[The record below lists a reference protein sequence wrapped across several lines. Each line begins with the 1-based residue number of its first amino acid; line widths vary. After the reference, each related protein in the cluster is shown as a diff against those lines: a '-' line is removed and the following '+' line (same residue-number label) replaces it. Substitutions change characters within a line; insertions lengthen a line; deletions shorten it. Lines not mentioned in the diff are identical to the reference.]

1 VPESRRAYAK
11 GGGSEI
17 APYPWPDRT
26 PSGVFPSNA
35 TRTPVV
41 KEPAPIPTVYRR
53 ILAPIRAKS
62 RRILGDGQ
70 AAEDVAQEAFVRLLQ
85 FRPNFIQDGDQRAL
99 VAWVYRTTTRLAL
112 DVLRERKRR
121 AATDD
126 VDALPCGVRLDEA
139 VAAKGAI
146 QALSD
151 TTPPEE
157 LEAAVFCRVDGL
169 SQPEAAALLDVSER
183 TVRRLLERFDERTR
197 ALREEHAR

>member
-1 VPESRRAYAK
+1 
-11 GGGSEI
+11 
-17 APYPWPDRT
+17 
-26 PSGVFPSNA
+26 
-35 TRTPVV
+35 VV
-41 KEPAPIPTVYRR
+41 KEPAPLPTVYRR

-85 FRPNFIQDGDQRAL
+85 FQPDFMKDGDERAL

-121 AATDD
+121 GASDD

-139 VAAKGAI
+139 VAAKRAI
-146 QALSD
+146 RALSD

-169 SQPEAAALLDVSER
+169 SQPEAAALLEVSER
-183 TVRRLLERFDERTR
+183 TLRRLLERFDERTR
-197 ALREEHAR
+197 ALREEHAQ